1 MDLKLNRFA
10 RYAWGVVAINL
21 IVIVWGGF
29 VRASGS
35 GAGCGAH
42 WPICNGQIIP
52 RTESVQTMI
61 EFSHRVTSGLALLG
75 VIGLLIWAWRAYPAG
90 HVVRTGAAWSMG
102 FMVIE
107 ALVGAGLVLLE
118 LVAYNVSIA
127 RAWWMAGHLLNTF
140 LLMAWL
146 VLTAWWASGGER
158 VQVRGQGMV
167 WTTQLLALIALMV
180 LGMSGAVTALGDTLV
195 LGGGLTAEDSP
206 IVATLIDLRIF
217 HPIIAFVVGAFVG
230 VAAWVARTRRPS
242 AATRTLSTWV
252 GGLYVAQLLLGSLN
266 VALKAPIWLQ
276 LVHLALTTTIWS
288 LVVLLAAAAL
298 DRRLIPAQGTQPRP
312 AGGKVAPQV

>member
-1 MDLKLNRFA
+1 MALKNSRFA
-10 RYAWGVVAINL
+10 RYAWIVVVINA

-42 WPICNGQIIP
+42 WPVCNGQIIP
-52 RTESVQTMI
+52 RTDSIQTLI
-61 EFSHRVTSGLALLG
+61 EYSHRLTSGIALLS

-90 HVVRTGAAWSMG
+90 HVVRTGALWSMI
-102 FMVIE
+102 FMIVE

-118 LVAYNVSIA
+118 LVAYNVSVA

-158 VQVRGQGMV
+158 VQVRRQGAV

-217 HPIIAFVVGAFVG
+217 HPIIALLVGLFVGA
-230 VAAWVARTRRPS
+230 AAWVARTQRPTPTTKS
-242 AATRTLSTWV
+242 LSTWV
-252 GGLYVAQLLLGSLN
+252 GALYVGQLLLGSLN

-276 LVHLALTTTIWS
+276 MLHLVLTTIIWS

-298 DRRLIPAQGTQPRP
+298 DRRLVPAQNASARP
-312 AGGKVAPQV
+312 AGGTVAPTV